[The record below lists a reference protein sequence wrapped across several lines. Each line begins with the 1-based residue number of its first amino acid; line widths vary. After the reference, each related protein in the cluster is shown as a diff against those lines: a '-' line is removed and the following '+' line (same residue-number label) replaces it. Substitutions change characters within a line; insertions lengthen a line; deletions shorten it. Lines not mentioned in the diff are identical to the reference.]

1 MKAATIDVL
10 LGVAV
15 AVQALAGLGVAL
27 MRNGYARL
35 HYAAAAST
43 VGPVAIAVAAVLE
56 ESLSETGVKA
66 VIVAVVVLVG
76 GALLTHATGRAAVV
90 RERGGW
96 KVHAHELEHSE

>member
-1 MKAATIDVL
+1 VKEVTVDL
-10 LGVAV
+10 LLAV
-15 AVQALAGLGVAL
+15 AVVVQVLAGLGVAL

-43 VGPVAIAVAAVLE
+43 VGPVAIAAAAVFE

-66 VIVAVVVLVG
+66 VIVAIVVLVG
-76 GALLTHATGRAAVV
+76 GPLLTHATGRAAVV

-96 KVHAHELEHSE
+96 KVHPHEVERPR